1 MAERKFVLKA
11 PGSTTRTFMLK
22 GAVSRARDSE
32 RPVRERGVVSVM
44 WISYLICLRD
54 IPSRANLLAA

>member
-11 PGSTTRTFMLK
+11 PGSTIRTSMLK

-32 RPVRERGVVSVM
+32 RPIRERGVVSVM
-44 WISYLICLRD
+44 WISYLICLGD